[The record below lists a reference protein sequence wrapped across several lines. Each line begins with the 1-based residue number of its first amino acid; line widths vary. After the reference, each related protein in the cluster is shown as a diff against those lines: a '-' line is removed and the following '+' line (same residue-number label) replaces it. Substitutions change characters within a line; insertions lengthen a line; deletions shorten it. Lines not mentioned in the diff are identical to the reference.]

1 MKRFITILLISLI
14 TIAFAQENP
23 VAASGGYSKVY
34 VGKEAAYEKAVASHV
49 AKWHGPDQWSQF
61 GAKVMT
67 GPRTGQ
73 YFTGS
78 TGHYWQDYADRKTTK
93 AHNDDW
99 ASITKKYVED
109 GSGMMF
115 FEKILDASY
124 NDRSAPMS
132 EGTWY
137 YTKPG
142 GRGTMLNIL
151 RKAVEANKKSN
162 YDASYAVYVI
172 ISGGD
177 QDGLLGLITR
187 MDSMADMAFTG
198 PSVKERWVKAF
209 GEKAWEK
216 DYKDWNSSYTRSTTE
231 LVQLIPEMST
241 PASN

>member
-93 AHNDDW
+93 AHNDNW

>member
-1 MKRFITILLISLI
+1 MRRFITILLISLI

-34 VGKEAAYEKAVASHV
+34 VGKEAAYEKAVANHI
-49 AKWHGPDQWSQF
+49 AKWHGPDQWYQF
-61 GAKVMT
+61 GARVMS
-67 GPRTGQ
+67 GPRSGQ
-73 YFTGS
+73 YFTGT

-93 AHNDDW
+93 AHNDNW

-124 NDRSAPMS
+124 NDRSAPMW
-132 EGTWY
+132 EVTTY

-142 GRGTMLNIL
+142 ARSTMLSVL

-209 GEKAWEK
+209 GEEAWEK

>member
-1 MKRFITILLISLI
+1 MKRSITISLITLI

-34 VGKEAAYEKAVASHV
+34 VGKEVAYEKAVANHI

-61 GAKVMT
+61 GTRVMS

-93 AHNDDW
+93 AHNDNW

-109 GSGMMF
+109 GSGIMF

-124 NDRSAPMS
+124 NDRSAPMW
-132 EGTWY
+132 EATWY

-142 GRGTMLNIL
+142 GRGTMINIL
-151 RKAVEANKKSN
+151 R
-162 YDASYAVYVI
+162 
-172 ISGGD
+172 
-177 QDGLLGLITR
+177 
-187 MDSMADMAFTG
+187 
-198 PSVKERWVKAF
+198 
-209 GEKAWEK
+209 
-216 DYKDWNSSYTRSTTE
+216 
-231 LVQLIPEMST
+231 
-241 PASN
+241 